1 MPSNPFAQQQSN
13 PFSSTWSPAQSG
25 QWRPQP
31 GQQAPG
37 YHGYY
42 NPSSNYGGTAYQ
54 TQQGQ
59 FTPFWQGVRYQY
71 LQNQPNA
78 VWSMF
83 TSPFAGGNDPFSAW
97 VRTQQDDMEDAYAAA
112 LSMKPDLT
120 SQQFYEGI
128 GYQGMLSRFNQ
139 QSAQQRGINP
149 AQYGGGRV
157 QWFDF

>member
-1 MPSNPFAQQQSN
+1 MSSNPFAQ
-13 PFSSTWSPAQSG
+13 TWSPAQSG

-37 YHGYY
+37 YQGYY

-83 TSPFAGGNDPFSAW
+83 TSPFAVATIRFPRGSAHS
-97 VRTQQDDMEDAYAAA
+97 RTIWKTPTP
-112 LSMKPDLT
+112 LR
-120 SQQFYEGI
+120 
-128 GYQGMLSRFNQ
+128 SR
-139 QSAQQRGINP
+139 
-149 AQYGGGRV
+149 
-157 QWFDF
+157 